1 LSTAATTHRATSIS
15 RRQDRT
21 RLLYL
26 VPATKIESIDL
37 LPVLSKAHRHN
48 LTGGSMRSM
57 LKALAT
63 AGSMALLASGIA
75 VADTV
80 TTTFEPP
87 DVRPGSVAGQNGWL
101 SAVPGDIPNFEG
113 YDQEVVS
120 TDPFPGAPSGFGDQ
134 SLRHSNAAGAVT
146 GEFFY
151 QTYAAPTQVAAG
163 EDLDNTEYQAA
174 FSFISTTPS
183 QQQPGLYMRIS
194 PDLVSPNGGRRG
206 ARMSFIGLR
215 DTQDGIALTFFD
227 TDADGEFVAHP
238 LGTVSRDVEHR
249 IRFWIKLSPGPNNDL
264 VRMFI
269 DGVDT
274 GQCFTTWEN
283 FYPRVGEE
291 VPAINSMQFRSDGNT
306 DPSLENKGY
315 LFDNVR
321 IATSDGPGPRDCSGD
336 GEGPP
341 DDIDVDKTTQ
351 TRSALPGQLI
361 TYRVTVRN
369 RGDAPVR
376 GLRAC
381 DRAPRALT
389 FVRATL
395 PLERAA
401 GGRLCLTIRLLLPG
415 QSKTFRAT
423 FRLRQNV
430 TADTVTNGAHADV
443 AVASAPSPV
452 PPDNAVTPRPRR
464 RRVDR
469 DAARIRVRTAP
480 RACPAALN
488 PRARAAC

>member
-1 LSTAATTHRATSIS
+1 
-15 RRQDRT
+15 
-21 RLLYL
+21 
-26 VPATKIESIDL
+26 
-37 LPVLSKAHRHN
+37 
-48 LTGGSMRSM
+48 MRSTLMM
-57 LKALAT
+57 LVT
-63 AGSMALLASGIA
+63 GVITALLACGVA

-80 TTTFEPP
+80 ITTFEPP
-87 DVRPGSVAGQNGWL
+87 AFHTGSVAGQNGWL
-101 SAVPGDIPNFEG
+101 SAVPGNIPDFEG

-163 EDLDNTEYQAA
+163 EDLDNTESRAA
-174 FSFISTTPS
+174 FSFISTTPN

-215 DTQDGIALTFFD
+215 DTQAGIALTFFD

-249 IRFWIKLSPGPNNDL
+249 IRFWIKLNPGPNNDL

-291 VPAINSMQFRSDGNT
+291 VPAINSMQFRSDG
-306 DPSLENKGY
+306 DPDPNLEGKGY

-321 IATSDGPGPRDCSGD
+321 IATSDGPGPRDCSGG

-341 DDIDVDKTTQ
+341 DDVVIRQDDTN
-351 TRSALPGQLI
+351 PG
-361 TYRVTVRN
+361 RV
-369 RGDAPVR
+369 
-376 GLRAC
+376 
-381 DRAPRALT
+381 
-389 FVRATL
+389 
-395 PLERAA
+395 A
-401 GGRLCLTIRLLLPG
+401 GRPHHVPDH
-415 QSKTFRAT
+415 
-423 FRLRQNV
+423 RQKSRCC
-430 TADTVTNGAHADV
+430 AG
-443 AVASAPSPV
+443 
-452 PPDNAVTPRPRR
+452 
-464 RRVDR
+464 
-469 DAARIRVRTAP
+469 
-480 RACPAALN
+480 
-488 PRARAAC
+488 ARAALVRPGATHA